1 MCVCVLYLIIL
12 TRRRVCVCVLY
23 LIILTHRRLCDV
35 CVSLYYTYLRLYY
48 TQSYVCKYV
57 CVYMRMRVHAYACM
71 CCDRETMHAVASHTF
86 FTIFLVLF
94 FTLFLRV
101 CCCATPICVCV
112 PMYVASECVSIYI
125 VCVCVCVCV
134 CVYCSLCQTLGG

>member
-1 MCVCVLYLIIL
+1 MYIC
-12 TRRRVCVCVLY
+12 
-23 LIILTHRRLCDV
+23 
-35 CVSLYYTYLRLYY
+35 
-48 TQSYVCKYV
+48 
-57 CVYMRMRVHAYACM
+57 MRVHAYACM

-134 CVYCSLCQTLGG
+134 CVWFVVPDPWWVVSYET